1 MERSESSQVSISDIY
16 SSVFDIIYD
25 VDTSSIYKLMG
36 NPPDTSHN
44 YSTKGSDTISL
55 LHILYLLFLGRYTDE
70 SCLMME
76 SGHLDGRSLANSL
89 IPMPISR
96 FPIAAEW
103 EMVHG
108 ME

>member
-1 MERSESSQVSISDIY
+1 MKKAWFDESMKEIDYHWKKITSRRTLHESFAILPFKENGKKRILT
-16 SSVFDIIYD
+16 SV
-25 VDTSSIYKLMG
+25 
-36 NPPDTSHN
+36 HC
-44 YSTKGSDTISL
+44 
-55 LHILYLLFLGRYTDE
+55 RYTDE